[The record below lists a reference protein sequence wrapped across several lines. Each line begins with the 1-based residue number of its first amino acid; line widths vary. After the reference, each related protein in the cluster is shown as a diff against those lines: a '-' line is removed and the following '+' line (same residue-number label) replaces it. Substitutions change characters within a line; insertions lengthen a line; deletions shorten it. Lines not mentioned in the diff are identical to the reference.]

1 MSLLIFPLIIFG
13 LYFLMLRPQ
22 QQRMRRQQELVKS
35 IGVGDRVLTASGL
48 IGRVVDESG
57 DRLLLEIADGVVVE
71 FVRLAVSRRLDE
83 SEPSFLSLSDE
94 AELDGGYEEDESE
107 EEPAAGESS
116 IPESSAG
123 ESSAVNDEAAAGEAL
138 PVEAVEP
145 DVAPTAPISAEH
157 VTGAPASPGAGAVN
171 PEGTTPGT
179 AAPVPGQDPH

>member
-48 IGRVVDESG
+48 IGRVVDESD

-71 FVRLAVSRRLDE
+71 FLRLAVSRRLDE

-94 AELDGGYEEDESE
+94 AELDGYEDEEPSDPE
-107 EEPAAGESS
+107 ASDAEPSSQADEATEAEAALPAEAVAGDVAPAPSPAAGTE
-116 IPESSAG
+116 
-123 ESSAVNDEAAAGEAL
+123 
-138 PVEAVEP
+138 
-145 DVAPTAPISAEH
+145 EH
-157 VTGAPASPGAGAVN
+157 VTGAPASPASPVAGAVG
-171 PEGTTPGT
+171 PVSPDGPIPGT
-179 AAPVPGQDPH
+179 AAPAPGQDPH

>member
-35 IGVGDRVLTASGL
+35 VGVGDRVLTASGL
-48 IGRVVDESG
+48 IGRVVDESD

-94 AELDGGYEEDESE
+94 AELDGGYEDDELADAEPSDG
-107 EEPAAGESS
+107 EPA
-116 IPESSAG
+116 SADSG
-123 ESSAVNDEAAAGEAL
+123 DDEQAVETEPAV
-138 PVEAVEP
+138 PVEAVAP
-145 DVAPTAPISAEH
+145 DVAPTLSPGSGTEEH
-157 VTGAPASPGAGAVN
+157 VTGAPASPVAGAVT
-171 PEGTTPGT
+171 PDGPKPGT
-179 AAPVPGQDPH
+179 AAPAPGQDPH